1 MEQIFHDEKKKVVLV
16 IKNLETEQNDLQQS
30 IVFCEERY
38 SAFATSFSFSV
49 NNKKKNYKAK
59 FSTNL
64 IFKKKPTKIILEGK
78 KPMRKNVVAID
89 NVL

>member
-1 MEQIFHDEKKKVVLV
+1 MICSNLQCFVRKDTVFSPHDLAFQL
-16 IKNLETEQNDLQQS
+16 IK
-30 IVFCEERY
+30 R
-38 SAFATSFSFSV
+38 
-49 NNKKKNYKAK
+49 KKNYKAK

-64 IFKKKPTKIILEGK
+64 ILKKKSTKIILEGK

>member
-1 MEQIFHDEKKKVVLV
+1 VLSPHDLAFQLV
-16 IKNLETEQNDLQQS
+16 KRE
-30 IVFCEERY
+30 
-38 SAFATSFSFSV
+38 
-49 NNKKKNYKAK
+49 KNYKVK

-64 IFKKKPTKIILEGK
+64 ILKKKPTKIILEGK

>member
-1 MEQIFHDEKKKVVLV
+1 MIVAIYNVLLQCFVRKDTVFLPHDLAFQL
-16 IKNLETEQNDLQQS
+16 IK
-30 IVFCEERY
+30 R
-38 SAFATSFSFSV
+38 
-49 NNKKKNYKAK
+49 KKNYKAK

-64 IFKKKPTKIILEGK
+64 ILKKRPTKIILEGE

>member
-1 MEQIFHDEKKKVVLV
+1 VRKNTVLSPHDLAFQL
-16 IKNLETEQNDLQQS
+16 IK
-30 IVFCEERY
+30 R
-38 SAFATSFSFSV
+38 
-49 NNKKKNYKAK
+49 KKNYKTK

-64 IFKKKPTKIILEGK
+64 ILKKKTKIILEGK